1 MAEEK
6 KEEKKAVKVPTP
18 LKRHTQ
24 DLKKN
29 LTNRIWKSRISTT
42 RAAFAEAKDE
52 ASKKTLLNTLYGL
65 LDKAA
70 KVGLFKKNK
79 VSRLKSRLASKV

>member
-6 KEEKKAVKVPTP
+6 KEEKKAVKVPTA

-29 LTNRIWKSRISTT
+29 LTNRVWKSRIHTT
-42 RAAFAEAKDE
+42 RTAFAEATDE
-52 ASKKTLLNTLYGL
+52 TTKKTLLNTLYGL

-79 VSRLKSRLASKV
+79 VSRLKSRLAAKI

>member
-6 KEEKKAVKVPTP
+6 KEEKKAVKTPTP

-29 LTNRIWKSRISTT
+29 LTNRVWKSRISTT

-52 ASKKTLLNTLYGL
+52 TSKKTLLNTLYGL

-70 KVGLFKKNK
+70 KIGLFKKNK
-79 VSRLKSRLASKV
+79 VSRLKSRLSAKV

>member
-6 KEEKKAVKVPTP
+6 KEEKKAGRIPTA
-18 LKRHTQ
+18 LKRHKQ

-29 LTNRIWKSRISTT
+29 LTNRSWKSRILTA
-42 RAAFAEAKDE
+42 RNAFAAAKDE
-52 ASKKTLLNTLYGL
+52 TEKKELRNTLNSL

-70 KVGLFKKNK
+70 KIGLFKKNK
-79 VSRLKSRLASKV
+79 VSRLKSRAAAK